1 MQCELGGP
9 GRSNEKVSLEQTLEG
24 GREGRELWQREL
36 LMQTVGESKPDTLGQ
51 CLRASVGEE
60 LELEGDP
67 GEKMGAGRSYGALQ
81 AIVRTLPFTLKERGV
96 TGGFYKE
103 EGYI

>member
-1 MQCELGGP
+1 M
-9 GRSNEKVSLEQTLEG
+9 SLEQTLEG
-24 GREGRELWQREL
+24 RGGGRELWQREPL
-36 LMQTVGESKPDTLGQ
+36 TQSVGESEPDTLGQ

-67 GEKMGAGRSYGALQ
+67 GEKMGAGKSYGALQ

-96 TGGFYKE
+96 ASGYKE
-103 EGYI
+103 ERCI